1 MLTLYIASIKVIL
14 LIQWILRKELYVIIT
29 DFNAFKTMR
38 EKRGNSLYAEINTHD
53 TYGYMSTSIWNYPE
67 VCEMISHSSR
77 KAVSQVQ
84 DIIDRI
90 VAGEEIYIKEDEIT
104 SLFRI
109 ATDTDIAN
117 AKKDEIS
124 FRKELDEFANSPHD
138 TSIED
143 MLLKRLGL
151 DDEK

>member
-1 MLTLYIASIKVIL
+1 
-14 LIQWILRKELYVIIT
+14 
-29 DFNAFKTMR
+29 MR
-38 EKRGNSLYAEINTHD
+38 EKRDNSLYAEINTHD

-77 KAVSQVQ
+77 KPVSQVQ
-84 DIIDRI
+84 DLIDRI
-90 VAGEEIYIKEDEIT
+90 VAGEEIYIKENEIT

-109 ATDTDIAN
+109 ATETDISN

-124 FRKELDEFANSPHD
+124 FRKELDEFANAPHD
-138 TSIED
+138 TTIEN

-151 DDEK
+151 DNKK

>member
-1 MLTLYIASIKVIL
+1 
-14 LIQWILRKELYVIIT
+14 
-29 DFNAFKTMR
+29 MR
-38 EKRGNSLYAEINTHD
+38 EKRDNSLYAEINTHD

-67 VCEMISHSSR
+67 VCEMISHSAS
-77 KAVSQVQ
+77 KPVSQVHN
-84 DIIDRI
+84 IIDRI
-90 VAGEEIYIKEDEIT
+90 VNGEEISIKENNIT
-104 SLFRI
+104 SVYRI
-109 ATDTDIAN
+109 ATEEDIAN